1 MTSRVPQGT
10 AVLHLRQVGLDER
23 LSLFG
28 FEGILFPANQSTL
41 CCESQCR
48 TAHPVTCGYHVA
60 PAFVVRLPLAV
71 DNPLLLLLA
80 LGFGGLGLGGLGFG
94 GLRFCLCHTFHLLSC
109 PLSVFYVD
117 CPFNSSYEFTT
128 HKLFVNRLGQNAN
141 LECTKQ
147 AKEVTKSSAAI
158 NEKRGSCATGLVQMK
173 ARQESVGRTTAE

>member
-28 FEGILFPANQSTL
+28 FEGILFPTHQATL
-41 CCESQCR
+41 CYESQCR
-48 TAHPVTCGYHVA
+48 TANPVTCGYHVA

-71 DNPLLLLLA
+71 DNPLLLLLG
-80 LGFGGLGLGGLGFG
+80 LGFGGLRLGGLGLGGLC
-94 GLRFCLCHTFHLLSC
+94 LWFCLCHTSHLLSC

-147 AKEVTKSSAAI
+147 AKEVIKNSAAI
-158 NEKRGSCATGLVQMK
+158 N
-173 ARQESVGRTTAE
+173 

>member
-28 FEGILFPANQSTL
+28 FEGILFPTHQATL
-41 CCESQCR
+41 CYESQCR
-48 TAHPVTCGYHVA
+48 TANPVTCGYYVA
-60 PAFVVRLPLAV
+60 AAFVVRLPLAV
-71 DNPLLLLLA
+71 DNPLLLLLG
-80 LGFGGLGLGGLGFG
+80 LGFGGLRLGGLGFG
-94 GLRFCLCHTFHLLSC
+94 GLCLWFCLCHISHLLSC
-109 PLSVFYVD
+109 PLSVFYVE

-147 AKEVTKSSAAI
+147 A
-158 NEKRGSCATGLVQMK
+158 N
-173 ARQESVGRTTAE
+173 